1 MLPSLLARDIQTG
14 LKQFLISAF
23 EPADAFN
30 HGLMSRFVQDEE
42 AWLKCHG
49 SIILDTSIG
58 GSLAPLST
66 YEHDRQETPQSL

>member
-1 MLPSLLARDIQTG
+1 MLPSLLARDIQTS

-42 AWLKCHG
+42 AWLKGPYVQVGLPFSEGKAGRHFF
-49 SIILDTSIG
+49 
-58 GSLAPLST
+58 
-66 YEHDRQETPQSL
+66 QSFQTAYLVLQP